1 MVMTM
6 MQDNDMFGD
15 GSFVSGA
22 LGNLVLLTKVNGFPE
37 MGKIMMMRMTMM
49 MKVLIIVIDNYFDI
63 HVDAD
68 ADNYFFL
75 TMQMKIEMW
84 MLMICFLLF
93 S

>member
-6 MQDNDMFGD
+6 TVMQDNDMFGD

-37 MGKIMMMRMTMM
+37 MGKTMMMRMTMM

-63 HVDAD
+63 HVVIDVEII
-68 ADNYFFL
+68 FL
-75 TMQMKIEMW
+75 TLQMKIDM
-84 MLMICFLLF
+84 
-93 S
+93 